1 HPMQLRDVAG
11 AARHDQ
17 FAPFRV
23 PAYDRRRLEFR
34 IGRDLRC
41 QSGRYRRN
49 AFRLQVAVG
58 RDDVGGK
65 RERRSHQRDERS
77 CQAKEMH
84 TAREEDRGLIS
95 SQALAD
101 YWVVLPKWRI
111 VASAPSDSSC
121 NSYMLDGGRRESMS
135 RAMNSLAATLCR

>member
-1 HPMQLRDVAG
+1 MQLRDVAG
-11 AARHDQ
+11 TARHDQ
-17 FAPFRV
+17 FAPFRM
-23 PAYDRRRLEFR
+23 PAHDRRRLEFR
-34 IGRDLRC
+34 IGRNLRD

-65 RERRSHQRDERS
+65 RQGRRNQREERS

-101 YWVVLPKWRI
+101 YWVVLPKSRI

-121 NSYMLDGGRRESMS
+121 NSYMLDGGRRESLPH
-135 RAMNSLAATLCR
+135 AMNTLAATVCR